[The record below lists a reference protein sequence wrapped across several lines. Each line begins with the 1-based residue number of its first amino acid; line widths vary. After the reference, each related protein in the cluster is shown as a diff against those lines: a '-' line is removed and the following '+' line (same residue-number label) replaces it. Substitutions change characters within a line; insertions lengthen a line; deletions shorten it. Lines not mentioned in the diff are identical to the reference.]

1 MAQGRAPIIWAGAVM
16 VIAATVLV
24 ASGRG
29 PLPVFLV
36 LTTLLIT
43 FLLIRESLQE
53 VEAKPAEVDT
63 KNALPIGFGRAML
76 ERMPSALFVI
86 TRRGRVT
93 YANQAALELLSNL
106 RIGDHFANLF
116 RAPDFVDAVNLA
128 LMEGES
134 RQVSFTVLQDTK
146 RYYEA
151 RVGLLPEG
159 SDFGDSVHAIVQI
172 EDRTTD
178 KRAEDMRSDF
188 IANAS
193 HELRTPLASILGYI
207 ETLRG
212 HAKDDPEARE
222 QFLEIMQK
230 QAQRMQRLVEDL
242 MSLSRIEMN
251 EHVRP
256 STRCSINEIVADVVG
271 SLRPLEDKHGVK
283 IDLQIDQP
291 FEVLGDRDQISQV
304 FTNLIDNAMKYGAGA
319 GPVTIKLQKDN
330 PRFPGRIGVAVSD
343 NGAGISREHLHRLTE
358 RFYRVSVAQSRNKG
372 GTGLG
377 LAIVKHIINR
387 HGGALDIQSTL
398 GKGSTFTVWLE
409 PLPDSVTKNASAQ
422 LEVS

>member
-256 STRCSINEIVADVVG
+256 
-271 SLRPLEDKHGVK
+271 
-283 IDLQIDQP
+283 
-291 FEVLGDRDQISQV
+291 
-304 FTNLIDNAMKYGAGA
+304 
-319 GPVTIKLQKDN
+319 
-330 PRFPGRIGVAVSD
+330 
-343 NGAGISREHLHRLTE
+343 
-358 RFYRVSVAQSRNKG
+358 
-372 GTGLG
+372 
-377 LAIVKHIINR
+377 
-387 HGGALDIQSTL
+387 
-398 GKGSTFTVWLE
+398 
-409 PLPDSVTKNASAQ
+409 
-422 LEVS
+422 